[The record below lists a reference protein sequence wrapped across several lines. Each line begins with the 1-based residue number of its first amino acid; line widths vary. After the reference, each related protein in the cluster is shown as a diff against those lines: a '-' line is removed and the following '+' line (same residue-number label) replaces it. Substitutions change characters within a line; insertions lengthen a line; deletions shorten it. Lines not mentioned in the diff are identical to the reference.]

1 MNILGINAYHGDS
14 AACLVRDGVLVA
26 AVEEERFKRIKH
38 WAGLPVESIRF
49 CLQEA
54 GLTLEDV
61 DYIAV
66 NRDPK
71 ANLFKKAL
79 FALRRRP
86 DLRFLTDRSSN
97 MIKIYDLKAEIC
109 RLLDKQ
115 PDRIDAKLQFVE
127 HHRAHLASSFFV
139 SPFKEAALLSVDGFG
154 DFVSTMIGTGR
165 GNRIAVIDQV
175 NYPHSLGLFYSAVTQ
190 YLGFT
195 NYGDEFKVMGL
206 AALGRPNQVEK
217 LAELV
222 KLEKNGLFRLNLKF
236 FRHHHPGGV
245 EMTWNNSSPAI
256 GQVYSDE
263 LVKQWGPARKYEEP
277 LTQQH
282 MDLAASLQALYEKAF
297 FNLLDR
303 LYAETGMANLCVA
316 GGCALNSVA
325 NGKIFDRTGFKDVYI
340 QSAAGDAGGAIGA
353 AYYVQDQVL
362 DNPRGYVMTNS
373 YWGPSYNNEQIGRV
387 LAEYED
393 KLKACR
399 VERASGEDDLVK
411 RTVDVLTAG
420 KVIGWFQGKMEWG
433 PRALGN
439 RSIICDP
446 RRAEM
451 KDILNA
457 RIKRRE
463 AFRPFAPSILLEKTG
478 EYFERDYPDPFMLKV
493 YPIRE
498 EKRKLIPAVT
508 HVDGTGRLQ
517 TVSREENPLY
527 WKLIKGFET
536 VTGIPVLLN
545 TSFNENEPVVCR
557 PEEALDCFLRTKMD
571 VLVLGHYLIVKQA
584 EASA

>member
-1 MNILGINAYHGDS
+1 MGINAYHGDS
-14 AACLVRDGVLVA
+14 AACLIRDGVLLA

-38 WAGLPVESIRF
+38 WAGLPVESIKF
-49 CLQEA
+49 CLQA
-54 GLTLEDV
+54 GGLMLEDL

-71 ANLFKKAL
+71 ANIFKKAL

-97 MIKIYDLKAEIC
+97 LIKMYDLKSEIC
-109 RLLDKQ
+109 RLLDK
-115 PDRIDAKLQFVE
+115 PVDRINAKLHFVE

-139 SPFKEAALLSVDGFG
+139 SPFAEAALLSVDGFG

-165 GNRIAVIDQV
+165 GNRIKVIDQI
-175 NYPHSLGLFYSAVTQ
+175 NYPHSLGIFYTAVTQ

-206 AALGRPNQVEK
+206 AALGQPKYVDR

-222 KLEKNGLFRLNLKF
+222 KLERNGRFSLNLKY
-236 FRHHHPGGV
+236 FRHHHPRGV
-245 EMTWNNSSPAI
+245 EMTWNNEKPSI
-256 GQVYSDE
+256 GKVYSE
-263 LVKQWGPARKYEEP
+263 EFVKKWDPARKYEDP
-277 LTQQH
+277 LTQRH
-282 MDLAASLQALYEKAF
+282 MDLASSLQAMYEKAF

-303 LYAETGMANLCVA
+303 LYAETKLTNLCIA

-325 NGKIFDRTGFKDVYI
+325 NGKIFDQTKFKEVYI

-353 AYYVQDQVL
+353 AYYVYNQTL
-362 DNPRGYVMTNS
+362 DNPRKFVMTNS
-373 YWGPSYNNEQIGRV
+373 YWGPAFNNEQIGRV
-387 LAEYED
+387 LDAYKEKLED
-393 KLKACR
+393 CR
-399 VERASGEDDLVK
+399 IEQALGEDDLIKKAVQQ
-411 RTVDVLTAG
+411 LQAG

-457 RIKRRE
+457 RIKKRE
-463 AFRPFAPSILLEKTG
+463 AFRPFAPSILLEATG
-478 EYFERDYPDPFMLKV
+478 DYFEKDYPDPFMLKV
-493 YPIRE
+493 YPIKQ

-508 HVDGTGRLQ
+508 HIDGTGRLQ

-527 WKLIKGFET
+527 WKLIKGFEAA
-536 VTGIPVLLN
+536 TGIPVILN

-557 PEEALDCFLRTKMD
+557 PEEALECFLRTKMD
-571 VLVLGHYLIVKQA
+571 VLVLGHYLIAKQS
-584 EASA
+584 EANA